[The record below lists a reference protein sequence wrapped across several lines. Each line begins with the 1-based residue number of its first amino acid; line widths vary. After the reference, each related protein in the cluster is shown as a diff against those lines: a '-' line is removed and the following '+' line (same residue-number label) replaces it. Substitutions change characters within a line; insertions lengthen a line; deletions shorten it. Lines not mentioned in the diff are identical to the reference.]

1 MRKRLERLGF
11 LLSFVSVLASCG
23 DGGSGSSGSGTVF
36 SGGTGTGSTGS
47 TGGCSLRA
55 RQDWAAAQ
63 LKEWYLFPETLPAS
77 LDPSPYADVETY
89 IDALT
94 ATARAQGRDRYFTY
108 LTSIAQENAFN
119 SSGSTAGFGFRI
131 AIDSANS
138 RVFVMESFEG
148 TPALSAG
155 IDRGTEILAI
165 GTSSSNLVTVSSILA
180 TSGGQGINDAIGPGT
195 PGLVRVLRVKD
206 ASGTRDV
213 TLTKANYDLQPVSS
227 RYGAQI
233 IVDRGRKVGYVNLR
247 TFILSAD
254 DQLKAAFAQ
263 FSAQGISDVIVDLR
277 YNGGGLL
284 SVAEYFG
291 NLLGKNRSTSDVF
304 DHLAFRPE
312 KASNDTT
319 STFSPQPES
328 IAPRRIAFIGT
339 TGTASASELMLN
351 GMLPYLHAN
360 EALVGTNT
368 YGKPVGQ
375 IAVDN
380 SPCDDRFRIIA
391 FAVKNAAGQ
400 GDYYNGIASRM
411 EATCQAGDDLT
422 HPMGDPLESS
432 TKAALD
438 FIAGASCTPITA
450 STKDGIGAEGAR
462 EAAQELV
469 VPNRPNEFQ
478 RIVPGAY

>member
-1 MRKRLERLGF
+1 MRKRLGF
-11 LLSFVSVLASCG
+11 LLSFAALLSSCG
-23 DGGSGSSGSGTVF
+23 DGGGGGDTGTPIV
-36 SGGTGTGSTGS
+36 SVPGGGTGGTTS
-47 TGGCSLRA
+47 GCSLRA

-77 LDPSPYADVETY
+77 LDPTPYATVDAY

-94 ATARAQGRDRYFTY
+94 ATARAQGRDRFFTY
-108 LTSIAQENAFN
+108 LTSIAEENAFN
-119 SSGSTAGFGFRI
+119 SSGATAGFGFRI
-131 AIDSANS
+131 SFDSAN
-138 RVFVMESFEG
+138 RLFVMESFEG
-148 TPALSAG
+148 APALAAG
-155 IDRGTEILAI
+155 IDRGTEIIAI
-165 GTSSSNLVTVSSILA
+165 GTSASTLQNVSTLLA
-180 TSGGQGINDAIGPGT
+180 SGGSQAVNDAIGPGT
-195 PGLVRVLRVKD
+195 PGLVRVFRIRD
-206 ASGTRDV
+206 SAGTRDV
-213 TLTKANYDLQPVSS
+213 TVTKANYDLQPVSP
-227 RYGAQI
+227 RYGAQV

-263 FSAQGISDVIVDLR
+263 FSSQGITDVIIDLR

-291 NLLGKNRSTSDVF
+291 DLLGKNRKTSDVF
-304 DHLAFRPE
+304 DTLAFRPE
-312 KASNDTT
+312 KASNNSTH
-319 STFSPQPES
+319 TFSPQPES

-380 SPCDDRFRIIA
+380 APCDDRFRIIA
-391 FAVKNAAGQ
+391 FAVQNANGLS
-400 GDYYNGIASRM
+400 DYFSGIASKM
-411 EATCQAGDDLT
+411 EATCSAGDDFTRPL
-422 HPMGDPLESS
+422 GDPQEASVR
-432 TKAALD
+432 AALD
-438 FIAGASCTPITA
+438 YIGGKSCAPITA
-450 STKDGIGAEGAR
+450 GTSDGITPQGTR
-462 EAAQELV
+462 EATQDLV

-478 RIVPGAY
+478 RINPGAY

>member
-1 MRKRLERLGF
+1 MRKRLGF
-11 LLSFVSVLASCG
+11 LLSFAALLSSCG
-23 DGGSGSSGSGTVF
+23 DGGGGGDTSTPIVSVPTGGS
-36 SGGTGTGSTGS
+36 TGTGS
-47 TGGCSLRA
+47 GCTLRA

-63 LKEWYLFPETLPAS
+63 LKEWYLFPETLPTT
-77 LDPSPYADVETY
+77 LDPTPYATVSDY

-94 ATARAQGRDRYFTY
+94 ATARAQGRDRFFTY
-108 LTSIAQENAFN
+108 LTSIAEENAFN
-119 SSGSTAGFGFRI
+119 SSGATAGFGFRI
-131 AIDSANS
+131 SIDSASN

-148 TPALSAG
+148 APALAAG
-155 IDRGTEILAI
+155 IDRGTEIVAI
-165 GTSSSNLVTVSSILA
+165 GTSASNLVNVSTILA
-180 TSGGQGINDAIGPGT
+180 SSGAQGINDAIGPGT
-195 PGLVRVLRVKD
+195 PGLVRVLRIRD

-213 TLTKANYDLQPVSS
+213 SVTKANYDLQPVSP
-227 RYGAQI
+227 RYGAQV

-263 FSAQGISDVIVDLR
+263 FSAQGITDVIIDLR

-291 NLLGKNRSTSDVF
+291 DLLGKNRTSGQVF
-304 DHLAFRPE
+304 DTLAFRPE
-312 KASNDTT
+312 KASNNVTH
-319 STFSPQPES
+319 TFTAQPEA

-360 EALVGTNT
+360 EALIGTNT

-380 SPCDDRFRIIA
+380 APCDDRFRIIA
-391 FAVKNAAGQ
+391 FAVQNAAGQ
-400 GDYYNGIASRM
+400 SGYFSGMKQLM
-411 EATCQAGDDLT
+411 EATCSAADDVT
-422 HPMGDPLESS
+422 HPMGDPLEAS
-432 TKAALD
+432 TKSALD
-438 FIAGASCTPITA
+438 YLAGQSCTPIAATA
-450 STKDGIGAEGAR
+450 NGITPEGTR
-462 EAAQELV
+462 ESGRELV

-478 RIVPGAY
+478 RIMPGSY

>member
-1 MRKRLERLGF
+1 MRKGLGF
-11 LLSFVSVLASCG
+11 LLSFAALLSSCG
-23 DGGSGSSGSGTVF
+23 DGGGGGDTGTPIA
-36 SGGTGTGSTGS
+36 GGGGTGSTGS

-77 LDPSPYADVETY
+77 LDPTPYASVDAY

-94 ATARAQGRDRYFTY
+94 ANARAQGRDRFFTY
-108 LTSIAQENAFN
+108 LTSIAEENAFN
-119 SSGSTAGFGFRI
+119 SSGATAGFGFRI
-131 AIDSANS
+131 SIDAAAG
-138 RVFVMESFEG
+138 RLFVMESFEG
-148 TPALSAG
+148 APALAAG

-165 GTSSSNLVTVSSILA
+165 GTSASNLVTVSSILA
-180 TSGGQGINDAIGPGT
+180 SSGAQGITDAIGPGT
-195 PGLVRVLRVKD
+195 PGLVRVFRIKD

-213 TLTKANYDLQPVSS
+213 TVTKANYDLQPVSP
-227 RYGAQI
+227 RYGAQV

-263 FSAQGISDVIVDLR
+263 FAAQGITDVIIDLR

-291 NLLGKNRSTSDVF
+291 DLLGKNRSSSEVF
-304 DHLAFRPE
+304 ETLAFRPE
-312 KASNDTT
+312 KASNN
-319 STFSPQPES
+319 STHTFAPQAES

-360 EALVGTNT
+360 EALIGTNT

-380 SPCDDRFRIIA
+380 APCDDRFRIIA

-400 GDYYNGIASRM
+400 SDYFSGMAKLM
-411 EATCQAGDDLT
+411 EATCSASDDVSR
-422 HPMGDPLESS
+422 PMGDPLEGS
-432 TKAALD
+432 TKSALD
-438 FIAGASCTPITA
+438 YLAGAGCTPIAAGT
-450 STKDGIGAEGAR
+450 GISAEAVR
-462 EAAQELV
+462 EGGQELV

-478 RIVPGAY
+478 RIMPGSY